1 MGGGSILTHI
11 PPECL
16 NVTVSSQR
24 HIRTQGRHRDND
36 VDHKGRPYLLFI
48 RLDNHD
54 LRNTTTTRNNTR
66 GVSCCGVGW
75 GGLCYVCMCVCVCVG
90 VVCVCLV
97 FGSICMS
104 VNNRVW
110 MPQSACVSWVW
121 LNLCC
126 CMCATTSN
134 SNNATQTSNTTNT
147 TQINTG
153 WRGETTRDQ
162 KKFF

>member
-1 MGGGSILTHI
+1 MGGGSILNHI

-75 GGLCYVCMCVCVCVG
+75 GGLCYVCMCVCVCVLG
-90 VVCVCLV
+90 LCVCVSCV
-97 FGSICMS
+97 WFNMYVSEQSSVDASICVCVLGLAQS
-104 VNNRVW
+104 VLLYVRNH
-110 MPQSACVSWVW
+110 Q
-121 LNLCC
+121 
-126 CMCATTSN
+126 
-134 SNNATQTSNTTNT
+134 
-147 TQINTG
+147 
-153 WRGETTRDQ
+153 
-162 KKFF
+162 